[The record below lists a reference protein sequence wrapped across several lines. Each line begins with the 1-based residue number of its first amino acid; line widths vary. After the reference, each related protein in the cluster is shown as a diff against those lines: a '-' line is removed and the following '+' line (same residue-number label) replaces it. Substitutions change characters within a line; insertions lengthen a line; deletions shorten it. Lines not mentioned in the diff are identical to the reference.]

1 VVLPDVLIDNL
12 ASNPAQDN
20 LAAMVQRFNENAA
33 CQIMVNPVPNE
44 CVPNFGVVDV
54 NGSFLSRG
62 KFARIQALVEKPAV
76 EDAPSNLAITGR
88 YVLHRN
94 VWKQLAA
101 TAPSVGNEIQLTDA
115 IAGYLKAG
123 GAIEAYHIADR
134 TFDCGDK
141 LGLAMAY
148 VEHALRHEG
157 IGDEFAAFLRS
168 LKV

>member
-1 VVLPDVLIDNL
+1 
-12 ASNPAQDN
+12 
-20 LAAMVQRFNENAA
+20 M
-33 CQIMVNPVPNE
+33 
-44 CVPNFGVVDV
+44 
-54 NGSFLSRG
+54 
-62 KFARIQALVEKPAV
+62 
-76 EDAPSNLAITGR
+76 
-88 YVLHRN
+88 
-94 VWKQLAA
+94 
-101 TAPSVGNEIQLTDA
+101 GNEIQLTDA
-115 IAGYLKAG
+115 ISGYLKAG